1 VTGRCSVFNELE
13 NLAKQ
18 NPRFKLIP
26 TMAQPEKSA
35 KSWRGE
41 TGHIDHA
48 MLKKYVD
55 DLQSPIYYIAGLPA
69 MVAQ

>member
-1 VTGRCSVFNELE
+1 LGKLE

-18 NPRFKLIP
+18 NPSFKFIT
-26 TMAQPEKSA
+26 TMTEPEKSA

-41 TGHIDHA
+41 TGFINQA

-55 DLQSPIYYIAGLPA
+55 ALQSPIYYNTHRFGD
-69 MVAQ
+69 QRR